1 MPGCGEDQFNE
12 DIGVVVLPARS
23 EELERVQLELELRR
37 RLSSSAAMQ
46 EIVQEEQREQQRLQG
61 EFDARLAPLR
71 NDLERLVSEISRL
84 ESRLDRMMFTGK
96 TVSDE
101 ELDQE
106 AEDARADEAAWWA
119 EWRHKQSERSQ
130 QRISKSVS
138 PMPDD
143 IQMRRLY
150 RTLARLVHPDRATDQ
165 QDRERREEVMRQ
177 ANQAKEARDLTWMQQ
192 LLSSWSQDDSAIPN
206 RVEALRARIGELGL
220 EQQQLRREL
229 TQLKESPLGRLLR
242 LAERDLRRHLRHEES
257 KLRRELALTRLRR
270 RRVLRTLEER
280 RETLSATSGDS

>member
-1 MPGCGEDQFNE
+1 V

-37 RLSSSAAMQ
+37 RLTSNTFLQ
-46 EIVQEEQREQQRLQG
+46 ELVQEEQREQQRLQS
-61 EFDARLAPLR
+61 EFDTRLSPLR
-71 NDLERLVSEISRL
+71 HDLERLVSEISRL
-84 ESRLDRMMFTGK
+84 ESRLDRMMFSGK

-106 AEDARADEAAWWA
+106 ADDARAGEAAWWA
-119 EWRHKQSERSQ
+119 EWRHKQSERAN

-150 RTLARLVHPDRATDQ
+150 RTLARLVHPDRAKDRV
-165 QDRERREEVMRQ
+165 DREKREEIMRQ
-177 ANQAKEARDLTWMQQ
+177 ANQAKEARDLAWMQQ
-192 LLSSWSQDDSAIPN
+192 LLTSWSADDSGLPN
-206 RVEALRARIGELGL
+206 SVEALRARIGELGL

-229 TQLKESPLGRLLR
+229 SQLKESALGRLLR
-242 LAERDLRRHLRHEES
+242 LSERDLRRQLRQEES

-270 RRVLRTLEER
+270 RRVLRTLDDR
-280 RETLSATSGDS
+280 RETLSASGGDS

>member
-1 MPGCGEDQFNE
+1 
-12 DIGVVVLPARS
+12 VLPARS

-37 RLSSSAAMQ
+37 RLSSNAFLQ
-46 EIVQEEQREQQRLQG
+46 ELVQEEQREQQRLQS
-61 EFDARLAPLR
+61 EVDSRLAPLR
-71 NDLERLVSEISRL
+71 NDLERLVSEVSRL
-84 ESRLDRMMFTGK
+84 ESRLDRMMYSGR

-106 AEDARADEAAWWA
+106 AEEARADEAAWWA
-119 EWRHKQSERSQ
+119 EWRHKQNERAS

-143 IQMRRLY
+143 IQMRRMY
-150 RTLARLVHPDRATDQ
+150 RTLARLVHPDRAADPD
-165 QDRERREEVMRQ
+165 DRARREEVMRQ
-177 ANQAKEARDLTWMQQ
+177 ANQAKEARDLVWMQQ
-192 LLSSWSQDDSAIPN
+192 LLSSWESEGEGIPYGPD
-206 RVEALRARIGELGL
+206 ALRARIAELGL

-229 TQLKESPLGRLLR
+229 SQLKESALGRLLR

-270 RRVLRTLEER
+270 RRVLRTLDER
-280 RETLSATSGDS
+280 REAISTSGGDC

>member
-1 MPGCGEDQFNE
+1 
-12 DIGVVVLPARS
+12 VLPARF

-37 RLSSSAAMQ
+37 RLSSTAFLQ
-46 EIVQEEQREQQRLQG
+46 GLVQEEQQEQQRLQQ
-61 EFDARLAPLR
+61 EFDTRLSPLR
-71 NDLERLVSEISRL
+71 NDLERIISEISRL
-84 ESRLDRMMFTGK
+84 ESRLDRMMFSGS

-106 AEDARADEAAWWA
+106 ADDRRADEAAWWA

-130 QRISKSVS
+130 QRIAKTVS

-150 RTLARLVHPDRATDQ
+150 RTLARLVHPDRARNAE
-165 QDRERREEVMRQ
+165 DRIHREEIMRQ
-177 ANQAKEARDLTWMQQ
+177 ANQAKEARDLNWMQQ
-192 LLSSWSQDDSAIPN
+192 LLSAWSRDDSEIPSQS
-206 RVEALRARIGELGL
+206 ESIRARIAELGL

-229 TQLKESPLGRLLR
+229 NQLKETPLGRLIR
-242 LAERDLRRHLRHEES
+242 LGDRDLRRHLRHEES
-257 KLRRELALTRLRR
+257 KLRRELAMTRLRR

-280 RETLSATSGDS
+280 REALSTSTGEA

>member
-1 MPGCGEDQFNE
+1 LPGYGFDRFNE

-37 RLSSSAAMQ
+37 RLSSTNFLQ
-46 EIVQEEQREQQRLQG
+46 ELVQEEQREQQRLQH
-61 EFDARLAPLR
+61 EFDTRLSPLR
-71 NDLERLVSEISRL
+71 NDLERIVSEISRL
-84 ESRLDRMMFTGK
+84 ESRLDRMMFSGK
-96 TVSDE
+96 SASDE

-106 AEDARADEAAWWA
+106 ADDARADEAAWWA
-119 EWRHKQSERSQ
+119 EWRHKQSERSN

-150 RTLARLVHPDRATDQ
+150 RTLARLVHPDRSADQ
-165 QDRERREEVMRQ
+165 ADRERREEIMRQ
-177 ANQAKEARDLTWMQQ
+177 ANEAKEARDLVWMQH
-192 LLSSWSQDDSAIPN
+192 LLSSWSADDNEIPSDI
-206 RVEALRARIGELGL
+206 EALRARIAELGL
-220 EQQQLRREL
+220 EHQQLRREL
-229 TQLKESPLGRLLR
+229 NQLKESALGRLIR
-242 LAERDLRRHLRHEES
+242 LSERDLRRHIRREES

-280 RETLSATSGDS
+280 RETLSTSTGDA

>member
-1 MPGCGEDQFNE
+1 
-12 DIGVVVLPARS
+12 LRS
-23 EELERVQLELELRR
+23 
-37 RLSSSAAMQ
+37 
-46 EIVQEEQREQQRLQG
+46 
-61 EFDARLAPLR
+61 
-71 NDLERLVSEISRL
+71 DLERLVSEISRL

-96 TVSDE
+96 GVSDE

-106 AEDARADEAAWWA
+106 ADDARADEAAWWA
-119 EWRHKQSERSQ
+119 EWRHKQSERSN

-150 RTLARLVHPDRATDQ
+150 RTLARLVHPDRAVDHV
-165 QDRERREEVMRQ
+165 DRERREEIMRQ
-177 ANQAKEARDLTWMQQ
+177 ANQAKEARDLVWMQQ
-192 LLSSWSQDDSAIPN
+192 LLSSWSADEDEVPSD
-206 RVEALRARIGELGL
+206 VEVLRARIAELGL

-229 TQLKESPLGRLLR
+229 NQLKESALGRLVR
-242 LAERDLRRHLRHEES
+242 LADRDLRRHIRREES

-280 RETLSATSGDS
+280 RETLSASSGDA

>member
-1 MPGCGEDQFNE
+1 LPGYGLDQFNE

-37 RLSSSAAMQ
+37 RLSSTNFLQ
-46 EIVQEEQREQQRLQG
+46 ELVQEEQREQQRLQQ
-61 EFDARLAPLR
+61 EFDTRLAPLR
-71 NDLERLVSEISRL
+71 SDLERLVSEISRL

-96 TVSDE
+96 GVSDE

-106 AEDARADEAAWWA
+106 ADDARADEAAWWA
-119 EWRHKQSERSQ
+119 EWRHKQSERSN

-150 RTLARLVHPDRATDQ
+150 RTLARLVHPDRAVDHV
-165 QDRERREEVMRQ
+165 DRERREEIMRQ
-177 ANQAKEARDLTWMQQ
+177 ANQAKEARDLVWMQQ
-192 LLSSWSQDDSAIPN
+192 LLSSWSADEDEVPSD
-206 RVEALRARIGELGL
+206 VEVLRARIAELGL

-229 TQLKESPLGRLLR
+229 NQLKESALGRLVR
-242 LAERDLRRHLRHEES
+242 LADRDLRRHIRREES

-280 RETLSATSGDS
+280 RETLSASSGDA

>member
-1 MPGCGEDQFNE
+1 M
-12 DIGVVVLPARS
+12 LPARS
-23 EELERVQLELELRR
+23 EELERVKLELELRR
-37 RLSSSAAMQ
+37 RLASTESLQDLVS
-46 EIVQEEQREQQRLQG
+46 EEQREQQRLQS
-61 EFDARLAPLR
+61 EFDNRLAPLR

-84 ESRLDRMMFTGK
+84 ESRLDRMMFSGK

-106 AEDARADEAAWWA
+106 ADDARADEAAWWA

-150 RTLARLVHPDRATDQ
+150 RTLARLVHPDRASNPD
-165 QDRERREEVMRQ
+165 DRARREEVMRQ
-177 ANQAKEARDLTWMQQ
+177 ANEAKEARDLAWMQQ
-192 LLSSWSQDDSAIPN
+192 LLSSWADGDEAIPGST
-206 RVEALRARIGELGL
+206 EALRARISELGL

-229 TQLKESPLGRLLR
+229 SQLKESALGRLLR
-242 LAERDLRRHLRHEES
+242 LSDRDLRRHLRHEES

-280 RETLSATSGDS
+280 RETLSASSGDT

>member
-1 MPGCGEDQFNE
+1 
-12 DIGVVVLPARS
+12 VLPARS

-37 RLSSSAAMQ
+37 RLSSTNFLQ
-46 EIVQEEQREQQRLQG
+46 ELVQEEQREQQRLQQ
-61 EFDARLAPLR
+61 EFDTRLAPLR
-71 NDLERLVSEISRL
+71 NDLERLISEISRL

-96 TVSDE
+96 TASDE

-106 AEDARADEAAWWA
+106 ADDARADEAAWWA
-119 EWRHKQSERSQ
+119 EWRHKQSERSN

-150 RTLARLVHPDRATDQ
+150 RTLARLVHPDRAVDHA
-165 QDRERREEVMRQ
+165 DRERREEIMRQ
-177 ANQAKEARDLTWMQQ
+177 ANEAKEARDLAWMQQ
-192 LLSSWSQDDSAIPN
+192 LLASWSTDDDEVPRDLES
-206 RVEALRARIGELGL
+206 LKGRIGELGL

-229 TQLKESPLGRLLR
+229 NQLKESALGRLVR
-242 LAERDLRRHLRHEES
+242 LNERDLRRQIRREES

-280 RETLSATSGDS
+280 RSALSAPSGDA

>member
-1 MPGCGEDQFNE
+1 M
-12 DIGVVVLPARS
+12 LPARS

-37 RLSSSAAMQ
+37 RLSSNAAMQ
-46 EIVQEEQREQQRLQG
+46 EIVQEEHREQQRLQS
-61 EFDARLAPLR
+61 EFDTRLAPLR

-96 TVSDE
+96 TVTDE

-106 AEDARADEAAWWA
+106 TDDARADEAAWWA

-130 QRISKSVS
+130 QRIAKSVS

-150 RTLARLVHPDRATDQ
+150 RTLARLVHPDRATDT
-165 QDRERREEVMRQ
+165 QDREHREEVMRQ
-177 ANQAKEARDLTWMQQ
+177 ANQAKEARDLIWMQQ
-192 LLSSWSQDDSAIPN
+192 LLSSWSQEDGQIPSWPD
-206 RVEALRARIGELGL
+206 ALRARISELGL

-229 TQLKESPLGRLLR
+229 TQLKESALGRLLR
-242 LAERDLRRHLRHEES
+242 LGDRDLRRHLRHEES

-270 RRVLRTLEER
+270 RRVLRTLDER
-280 RETLSATSGDS
+280 RETLSASSGDT

>member
-1 MPGCGEDQFNE
+1 LSGCIGQRFYE

-23 EELERVQLELELRR
+23 DELERVQLELELRR
-37 RLSSSAAMQ
+37 RLSANAALQ
-46 EIVQEEQREQQRLQG
+46 ELLQEEQREQQRLQS
-61 EFDARLAPLR
+61 EFDTRLAPLR
-71 NDLERLVSEISRL
+71 SDLERLVSEISKI

-106 AEDARADEAAWWA
+106 EDDARADEAAWWA

-143 IQMRRLY
+143 IQMRRMY
-150 RTLARLVHPDRATDQ
+150 RTLARLVHPDRATDPE
-165 QDRERREEVMRQ
+165 DRARREEVMRQ
-177 ANQAKEARDLTWMQQ
+177 ANEAKEARDLGWMQQ
-192 LLSSWSQDDSAIPN
+192 LLSSWTREEEELRAGA
-206 RVEALRARIGELGL
+206 EALRARIGELGL
-220 EQQQLRREL
+220 EQQQMRREL
-229 TQLKESPLGRLLR
+229 NQLKESALGRLLR
-242 LAERDLRRHLRHEES
+242 LSDRDLRRHLRQEES

-280 RETLSATSGDS
+280 RESLSTTGDA

>member
-1 MPGCGEDQFNE
+1 M
-12 DIGVVVLPARS
+12 LPARF

-37 RLSSSAAMQ
+37 RLATTASLQ
-46 EIVQEEQREQQRLQG
+46 VLVQEEQRDQQRLQQ
-61 EFDARLAPLR
+61 EFDNRLSPLR
-71 NDLERLVSEISRL
+71 NDLERLVSEIARL
-84 ESRLDRMMFTGK
+84 ESRLDRMMFSGG

-106 AEDARADEAAWWA
+106 ADDKRADEAAWWA

-130 QRISKSVS
+130 QRVAKTVS

-150 RTLARLVHPDRATDQ
+150 RTLARLVHPDRARNAE
-165 QDRERREEVMRQ
+165 DREHREEIMRQ

-192 LLSSWSQDDSAIPN
+192 LLAAWSRDDSEIPSQS
-206 RVEALRARIGELGL
+206 EAMRGRIAELGL

-229 TQLKESPLGRLLR
+229 NHLKESALGRLLR
-242 LAERDLRRHLRHEES
+242 LGERDLRRHLRHEES

-270 RRVLRTLEER
+270 RRVLRTIDER
-280 RETLSATSGDS
+280 RESLSASTGDT